1 VFSYRR
7 IALGAVSALF
17 LAAGCPE
24 YDFAVFEGVDVFFQ
38 NPSPE
43 VDVLLVI
50 DNSGSM
56 YGYQILVGARFD
68 EFLTYFT
75 EVGVDYHIAV
85 TTTTIEKPYA
95 GGDCTQADIDAIPEA
110 GHLHLDTIITP
121 ETANAEDLFDDLV
134 KVGACGSGYEQG
146 LEAAR
151 MALEPEMLSG
161 PNLGLIRGNATLS
174 IVFVSDEQDQ
184 SFEPVH
190 HYTNAF
196 YEAKGNRSR
205 DVFNASALVVT
216 DADDCLLPVAGSSV
230 GSRYMAIA
238 EQTGGIVSNLCNTN
252 FAETMAEISFNAS
265 RLRDTF
271 TLSGKPDVPSLQVSV
286 DDRVIGCDAGEWTY
300 QLLVEGEEEKP
311 VIVFDRDYMPRP
323 NTQIAVRYNYGNGD
337 PEQFCT
343 GIEEEEE

>member
-1 VFSYRR
+1 
-7 IALGAVSALF
+7 LGAVSALL
-17 LAAGCPE
+17 LATGCPE

-75 EVGVDYHIAV
+75 EVGVDYHIGVV
-85 TTTTIEKPYA
+85 TTTLDEVYPF
-95 GGDCTQADIDAIPEA
+95 GDCTQEDIDAIPEP

-121 ETANAEDLFDDLV
+121 ETVNADELFDDLV

-151 MALEPEMLSG
+151 LALEPEMLSG

-196 YEAKGNRSR
+196 YEVKGNRSR

-252 FAETMAEISFNAS
+252 FALTMAEISFNAS
-265 RLRDTF
+265 RMRDTF
-271 TLSGKPDVPSLQVSV
+271 TLSGMPDVPSLQVSV
-286 DDRVIGCDAGEWTY
+286 DERVIPCGAGEWTY
-300 QLLVEGEEEKP
+300 QLLVEGEEEEP
-311 VIVFDRDYMPRP
+311 VIVFDRDHLPRP
-323 NTQIAVRYNYGNGD
+323 DTQIAVRYNYGNGD
-337 PEQFCT
+337 PETFCT
-343 GIEEEEE
+343 GVEEEE